1 MELIVKFYLFVL
13 ICYSESKLISSGQNL
28 DFCQNLEVIPAL
40 ALVYCPQRIDAI
52 LNGATQSWVIYKW
65 LKMR

>member
-1 MELIVKFYLFVL
+1 MELIVEFYLFVL
-13 ICYSESKLISSGQNL
+13 ICYSEYKLSSSRQNL

-40 ALVYCPQRIDAI
+40 ALVYCPQRTDAI
-52 LNGATQSWVIYKW
+52 LKGVTQSWVICKW